1 MPTDPDHIKDALIS
15 SFSLEDEALASL
27 LKNTGEWTFD
37 GQKICANISDAFQ
50 KTRIEGKVQA
60 LRSRMQQLW
69 GRDVLFEVRVAAQEV
84 EERKEVKIPDEVN
97 LFVKVFKGEIVGG
110 KV

>member
-1 MPTDPDHIKDALIS
+1 
-15 SFSLEDEALASL
+15 
-27 LKNTGEWTFD
+27 
-37 GQKICANISDAFQ
+37 
-50 KTRIEGKVQA
+50 
-60 LRSRMQQLW
+60 MQQLW

-84 EERKEVKIPDEVN
+84 EEKKEVKIPDEVN